1 MKFETKCGTLYKNNV
16 GTIVQKQVTVANLKP
31 CMETL
36 ALT

>member
-1 MKFETKCGTLYKNNV
+1 MKFETKGGTLHKNNV